1 MANDVI
7 LVEYKLN
14 TDELTKQLQGI
25 NTELKKTEDEAKKA
39 GKATE
44 DSLKGVGKQADSLK
58 TQYRKLKA
66 ELANATDP
74 KEVERLARAT
84 GKLKDQLDDAADAAK
99 VFASESK
106 FEQMGNALGSMAGKL
121 RNLDFKGASDQAK
134 LLLGVIQ
141 SITFKDIVE
150 GVKTFGTTIANVGKA
165 LLTNPIFLLAA
176 TLTAVGYAIYE
187 VSEAWKDYNKSSEAA
202 NEYIKESNSE
212 LTKQR
217 TNIKLNA
224 IAVKEAAGQITKLEA
239 DRLRQGIENDNKLLK
254 SKENYISAL
263 LKLAREQNVN
273 LSDLTDG
280 KASEKYSGDINQLLA
295 NKKFNREKERI
306 DKEYFAVSKTNL
318 LESKTELAVLTAK
331 AAAEELAAQK
341 KINDSKLKADK
352 QAEQA
357 RKQITIDPIQSIDIP
372 TEAVKAEVELD
383 KYKNDQFAKNSKK
396 FTEQYISDSKDREE
410 ADKRAA
416 AAKAAKAQKD
426 REDAEKAKTE
436 REEQIQEAIALAR
449 ELANVV
455 SEITARQTEEKI
467 KNEERTTSIEIAELD
482 KRLKNREINQSQY
495 DKLREKEEKKQA
507 AKIAEIKRKQFETDK
522 SIALINI
529 AINTAVQMSKYAGN
543 YVAMALVAAQ
553 GIAQAA
559 VVASQPTPKFAK
571 GGVDIKGKGTAT
583 SDEIPAL
590 ISNGESVI
598 TASATQRHK
607 ELLKAMNKGIGDR
620 YIAEYYIA
628 PILKQQIQKVNDEKE
643 KSFAKNLANSIILKQ
658 SLNDYNILESLKQS
672 RRNDRQIA
680 KYLADSFKSSKQNS
694 RSW

>member
-1 MANDVI
+1 MATETI
-7 LVEYKLN
+7 LVDYKFN
-14 TDELTKQLQGI
+14 VEEAGKQLKII
-25 NTELKKTEDEAKKA
+25 NDELKKTEEEAKKA

-84 GKLKDQLDDAADAAK
+84 GKLKDQLKKATDAAK

-106 FEQMGNALGSMAGKL
+106 FEQMGNALGGMAVKL

-141 SITFKDIVE
+141 SITFKDVIE

-254 SKENYISAL
+254 SKEQYISAL
-263 LKLAREQNVN
+263 LKLARAQKVN
-273 LSDLTDG
+273 LSELTDG
-280 KASEKYSGDINQLLA
+280 KASEKYSGDIFQLLA
-295 NKKFNREKERI
+295 NEKFNREKERI

-341 KINDSKLKADK
+341 KANENKLKADK

-357 RKQITIDPIQSIDIP
+357 RKQITIDPVQSIDIP

-383 KYKNDQFAKNSKK
+383 KYKNDQFAKNSKE
-396 FTEQYISDSKDREE
+396 FTEQYLEDSKEREE

-416 AAKAAKAQKD
+416 AAAAKAQKD
-426 REDAEKAKTE
+426 
-436 REEQIQEAIALAR
+436 REEQIQEAIALTR

-467 KNEERTTSIEIAELD
+467 KHEEESTSVEIAELD

-559 VVASQPTPKFAK
+559 VVASQRTPKFAK

-643 KSFAKNLANSIILKQ
+643 KTFAKNLANSIILKQ

-672 RRNDRQIA
+672 RRNDKQIA